1 MDISHQSLVSLKS
14 IIVATADVD
23 SASENYAVDNKQL
36 TIFFGRDNVKRSK
49 LLAKWKSRGGVML
62 IGYAAFRNCAIGKTV
77 KEKAVR
83 ESFCATL
90 QVIFLSPLCTVT

>member
-1 MDISHQSLVSLKS
+1 MDICYHSLIYRLRQFT
-14 IIVATADVD
+14 VATAVVA
-23 SASENYAVDNKQL
+23 SASENYARDNKQL
-36 TIFFGRDNVKRSK
+36 TILFGRDNVKRSK

-62 IGYAAFRNCAIGKTV
+62 IGYTAFRNCAIGKTV

-90 QVIFLSPLCTVT
+90 QVIS